1 MEKIHLY
8 VQTCC
13 RSHPDPQQWTFHADG
28 QVSSVWNKYACDKIC
43 VLLGN
48 APVPF
53 NSHVW
58 STDFI
63 YNEWKGTEF
72 VKSALYISTTP
83 SKATVHIWLKNIKEW
98 YVPSNCSLTRSI
110 SPLVGPMAG
119 KPTKSCNLME
129 NDAVTLWISSFMTR
143 YDQFDMVHL
152 RLVQFKPDERPISPI
167 TCPRLYFT
175 ANGASLLGASYMNY
189 AIHQCFE
196 HS

>member
-1 MEKIHLY
+1 MDKIHLY

-13 RSHPDPQQWTFHADG
+13 RSHSDPQQWTLHADG
-28 QVSSVWNKYACDKIC
+28 QVSSVWNKCACDKIC

-48 APVPF
+48 APVQF

-58 STDFI
+58 S
-63 YNEWKGTEF
+63 EWKGTQF
-72 VKSALYISTTP
+72 VKSALYILTTP

-110 SPLVGPMAG
+110 SSLVGPMAG

-129 NDAVTLWISSFMTR
+129 NDAVTLWISNFMTR
-143 YDQFDMVHL
+143 YDQFDMMHL
-152 RLVQFKPDERPISPI
+152 RLVQCLNLMRDPFSPI

-175 ANGASLLGASYMNY
+175 ANGISLLGASYMNY
-189 AIHQCFE
+189 VIHQCFE